1 MTEHCGHRRA
11 GATVRRTYGRYDE
24 RLISA
29 IPGARTFLQAIILA
43 GLLAIAGSDCVT
55 VQPQPAP
62 VELGTF
68 VVPGNQAWISTGI
81 ALGLKQKLLIEEVER
96 PEQVLVRGS
105 KWQAVSAKGTYLFLE
120 GGSNVSGATN
130 YWTADTFGVKTGFYP
145 LEPDRVHDDRRYP
158 GYCLIGRIGEDGV
171 PFYVGSHFQGVAP
184 QAGVLWLGIND
195 PAPERNRGNF
205 RCRIALDY
213 PDAPEPK
220 PAFTEA
226 ETAAESL
233 ENPAAPKPAPAK
245 PLAQPKPVADANVV
259 IIFVDGLR
267 PDVVTEMAQWGHM
280 PNFNKLFLEDG
291 AWLRNSFSV
300 TPSLTL
306 TNFSS
311 MITGLYSNRN
321 GVKMQCYYDRVKDE
335 YVNGLSVRYYG
346 RFADDVKAR
355 GVKTIWDYFPDSFG
369 CAALPYEPF
378 RPDVLHINLEEWLHR
393 AVNTADY
400 SSNIKYKM
408 DEVQTRVAVDVASEP
423 KVKVMMIWLPSNDV
437 ASEQTPH
444 GQFGGSRPTL
454 ARMDDDLGQ
463 IVARLKNRHR
473 FDNTYF
479 ILLSDHGHS
488 GGHDIVNQRY
498 NVKREVFHAW
508 LQMNVVD
515 AWFRVAPASVFSYP
529 GAPKGRLGAVAD
541 TDGAV
546 GIFLPLGNVDS
557 GDLSSHNTYDQMA
570 HYGLADGTQANAV
583 ELFAEFSSSGR
594 WPLKDTTKRPVDF
607 AVAKVDENTVLLY
620 KTMDRQALIR
630 ARLNPDGV
638 FEFKYE
644 PVRRYASGQPLEPI
658 DSGDP
663 LGYLDSEAFHK
674 QIKNVPRWLENYHTG
689 TEWLR
694 ATYRTEYPGCVNTL
708 NLYFRWDGLV
718 TKDSP
723 VPPQPDI
730 LMFASKGWVFEPKL
744 NLANQH
750 EGTVGTR
757 HGMAF
762 REATNNSFFVSGPGI
777 RKGVIIESPHR
788 MVDLLPTVFQMMGK
802 DPTDAKLDG
811 SPIREIW
818 EGLQ

>member
-1 MTEHCGHRRA
+1 
-11 GATVRRTYGRYDE
+11 
-24 RLISA
+24 
-29 IPGARTFLQAIILA
+29 
-43 GLLAIAGSDCVT
+43 
-55 VQPQPAP
+55 
-62 VELGTF
+62 
-68 VVPGNQAWISTGI
+68 
-81 ALGLKQKLLIEEVER
+81 
-96 PEQVLVRGS
+96 
-105 KWQAVSAKGTYLFLE
+105 
-120 GGSNVSGATN
+120 
-130 YWTADTFGVKTGFYP
+130 
-145 LEPDRVHDDRRYP
+145 
-158 GYCLIGRIGEDGV
+158 
-171 PFYVGSHFQGVAP
+171 
-184 QAGVLWLGIND
+184 
-195 PAPERNRGNF
+195 
-205 RCRIALDY
+205 
-213 PDAPEPK
+213 
-220 PAFTEA
+220 
-226 ETAAESL
+226 
-233 ENPAAPKPAPAK
+233 
-245 PLAQPKPVADANVV
+245 
-259 IIFVDGLR
+259 
-267 PDVVTEMAQWGHM
+267 
-280 PNFNKLFLEDG
+280 
-291 AWLRNSFSV
+291 
-300 TPSLTL
+300 
-306 TNFSS
+306 
-311 MITGLYSNRN
+311 
-321 GVKMQCYYDRVKDE
+321 VKDE